1 MPPRKRARVG
11 TRTTPVLETQPKT
24 PPAKPSPKAESPPTA
39 PSTAA
44 AGTSASALAESLA
57 NMNTDP
63 WTDEEETLLF
73 KSLVRWKPT
82 GMHKH
87 FRMLAIFENFRS
99 NGFGGSARR
108 EPAEHVRIPAIWAK
122 LRSLY
127 DLDALDERED
137 AHAENLA
144 AERTSGGEEDEDEE
158 MGSDEDDEG
167 EGGAAPFVEFELP
180 EVADDPDMD
189 FSELTW
195 ARRLEKEGSPEIE
208 EGLST
213 TRSLPGVVLTKGKDA
228 ASEEEDDD
236 NGDEENDQEEEEEEE
251 EKEEEEGEEDDE
263 EENGEEDDEEGDE
276 AEGEEEEEEEVEET
290 PKVAPKAARPAP
302 KRESRRG
309 GKSGAAGTVKG
320 DEERGEKKVKTNLL
334 PSRFTILSLTKERP
348 RTPPCRPHSSAAVPV
363 CSSVGSRRTSR
374 TQATPREA
382 RPRGRRQWG

>member
-11 TRTTPVLETQPKT
+11 TRTTPLQETQPKT
-24 PPAKPSPKAESPPTA
+24 PPAKPSPKADSPPTA

-44 AGTSASALAESLA
+44 AATSSSAALAEALA

-127 DLDALDERED
+127 DLEALDERED

-144 AERTSGGEEDEDEE
+144 AERTSGDDEDEDEE
-158 MGSDEDDEG
+158 IGSDEEDDG
-167 EGGAAPFVEFELP
+167 EGRAAPFVDFELP
-180 EVADDPDMD
+180 EEPDDPELD
-189 FSELTW
+189 FSELMW
-195 ARRLEKEGSPEIE
+195 ERRLEEVGSPEIQ
-208 EGLST
+208 EGLSA
-213 TRSLPGVVLTKGKDA
+213 TRSLPGVVLTGKE
-228 ASEEEDDD
+228 ASNEEEEDD
-236 NGDEENDQEEEEEEE
+236 NGDEDNDQEEEDEEEE
-251 EKEEEEGEEDDE
+251 DEAEEDDE
-263 EENGEEDDEEGDE
+263 EENDEDGEEEGDE
-276 AEGEEEEEEEVEET
+276 AEDEEEEEVEEA

-302 KRESRRG
+302 KRGSRRG
-309 GKSGAAGTVKG
+309 ARAAPAP
-320 DEERGEKKVKTNLL
+320 
-334 PSRFTILSLTKERP
+334 PSRGT
-348 RTPPCRPHSSAAVPV
+348 
-363 CSSVGSRRTSR
+363 RRG
-374 TQATPREA
+374 
-382 RPRGRRQWG
+382 GRRK

>member
-11 TRTTPVLETQPKT
+11 TRTTPLQETQPKT
-24 PPAKPSPKAESPPTA
+24 PPAKPSPKAESSPTA

-44 AGTSASALAESLA
+44 AATSASALAESLA

-82 GMHKH
+82 GIHKH

-144 AERTSGGEEDEDEE
+144 AERTSGDEEDEDEE
-158 MGSDEDDEG
+158 MGSDEEDEG

-180 EVADDPDMD
+180 EVADDPELD

-213 TRSLPGVVLTKGKDA
+213 TRSLPGVVLTKGKEA
-228 ASEEEDDD
+228 ASEDEDDD
-236 NGDEENDQEEEEEEE
+236 NGDEENDQEEEEDEEE
-251 EKEEEEGEEDDE
+251 EEEDDE
-263 EENGEEDDEEGDE
+263 EENDGEDDEEEGDE
-276 AEGEEEEEEEVEET
+276 AEDEEEEEEEVEET

-302 KRESRRG
+302 KRGSRRG
-309 GKSGAAGTVKG
+309 GRVAPPA
-320 DEERGEKKVKTNLL
+320 
-334 PSRFTILSLTKERP
+334 PSRGT
-348 RTPPCRPHSSAAVPV
+348 
-363 CSSVGSRRTSR
+363 RRG
-374 TQATPREA
+374 
-382 RPRGRRQWG
+382 GRRK